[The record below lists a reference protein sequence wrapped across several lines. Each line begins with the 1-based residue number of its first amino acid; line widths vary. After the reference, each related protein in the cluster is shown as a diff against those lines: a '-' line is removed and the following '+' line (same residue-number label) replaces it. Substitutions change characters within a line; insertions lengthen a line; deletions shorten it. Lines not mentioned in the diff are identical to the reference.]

1 MRRAVRA
8 VVIVG
13 VRLALT
19 LMVAGWRGFMVEVA
33 ASFVVS
39 LVGWVAWAPWVS
51 DRRLVVGTGTGPRD
65 IPRGAITGIA
75 MDYAQGA
82 PALRLGLGGDA
93 LVVMSADVRGL
104 RAALA

>member
-39 LVGWVAWAPWVS
+39 PVGWVAWAPWVS
-51 DRRLVVGTGTGPRD
+51 DRRLVVGTGPRD